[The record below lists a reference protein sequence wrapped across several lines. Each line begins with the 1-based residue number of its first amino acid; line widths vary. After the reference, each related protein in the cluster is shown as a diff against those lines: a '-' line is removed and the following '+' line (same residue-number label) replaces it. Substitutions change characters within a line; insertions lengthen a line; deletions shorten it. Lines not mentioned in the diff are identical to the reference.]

1 MVDFE
6 PIAIS
11 GAGLYRSA
19 APESVFAIVQR
30 RIGHCS
36 HRPIS
41 TDVFPVTSVPS
52 SPTSRLVIGSVIAK
66 PKVDEYGMK
75 LGLAGVKRMA

>member
-11 GAGLYRSA
+11 GAGIA
-19 APESVFAIVQR
+19 APLGHTPESVFEALCNGESAIAAIDR
-30 RIGHCS
+30 F
-36 HRPIS
+36 P

-66 PKVDEYGMK
+66 T
-75 LGLAGVKRMA
+75 